1 VQPAAAGPYSSGRV
15 WHDAVRI
22 SDRQESTVRAA
33 VLNSIPGHLDI
44 EDVQIGEPGPREV
57 LIRTA
62 AAGLCHSDLHFMEG
76 KYSYPCPAVL
86 GHESAGVVEAVGSMV
101 HYVQPGDHV
110 ITCLSAFC
118 GHCSQCTDGHLSL
131 CENKGTELVRQPGEP
146 PRLRRGDG
154 EVVNQYLHLSS
165 FAEQMLVHE
174 QALVKIDPEMPL
186 DIAALIGCGVT
197 TGLGAVFR
205 TAKVSP
211 GETVAV
217 IGCGG
222 IGLSA
227 IQGARIAGANRIIA
241 VDMNEA
247 KLELAQQLGAT
258 HVVNASIADPVLAV
272 KELTGGGVHHAFEA
286 VGLKVTAEQS
296 FQMLRNGGQ
305 ATVIGM
311 IPLGVKI
318 ELSGVDLLYE
328 KTMTGSNMGSN
339 QFRTDMPRYIDMYL
353 DGRLQLDEMVSERI
367 SLDEVNDGFEEM
379 KTGTVARSVI
389 VFD

>member
-1 VQPAAAGPYSSGRV
+1 
-15 WHDAVRI
+15 
-22 SDRQESTVRAA
+22 
-33 VLNSIPGHLDI
+33 
-44 EDVQIGEPGPREV
+44 
-57 LIRTA
+57 
-62 AAGLCHSDLHFMEG
+62 
-76 KYSYPCPAVL
+76 VL

-118 GHCSQCTDGHLSL
+118 GHCSQCTDGHLTL

-146 PRLRRGDG
+146 PRLSRGGG

-165 FAEQMLVHE
+165 FAEKMLIHE

-186 DIAALIGCGVT
+186 DKAALIGCGVT

-205 TAKVSP
+205 TAKVAP

-227 IQGARIAGANRIIA
+227 VQGARIAGANKIIA
-241 VDMNEA
+241 VDMNDG

-258 HVVNASIADPVLAV
+258 HMVNASEVDPVAAV
-272 KELTGGGVHHAFEA
+272 KELTGGGVHHSFEA
-286 VGLKVTAEQS
+286 VGLKQTAEQAYR
-296 FQMLRNGGQ
+296 MLRNGGQ

-311 IPLGVKI
+311 IPVGTQI
-318 ELSGVDLLYE
+318 EIHGPELLYE
-328 KTMTGSNMGSN
+328 KKLTGSNMGSN
-339 QFRTDMPRYIDMYL
+339 QFRTDMPRYIEMYL
-353 DGRLQLDEMVSERI
+353 DGRLHLDEMVSKTI
-367 SLDEVNDGFEEM
+367 TLDEINDGFDEM
-379 KTGTVARSVI
+379 KTGNVARSVI
-389 VFD
+389 VFDGA